1 MKVTNLKK
9 LTICVLGFGIQGKAQ
24 ALNLRDS
31 GHNIIIGNISDKY
44 AKDAKKNGF
53 KVFTISKAVKLSKI
67 IFVLLPDGIQDKI
80 LKKEIFPNCNPSST
94 IVFAHGYW
102 LRFEAKDFSL
112 KYNFLMIAPRYPGRQ
127 IRDAYLKSS
136 GVPAF
141 IDIVKDYNG
150 DAKKICNLLCKSLGF
165 KKGGII
171 NIPYSKEA
179 EIDLFIE
186 QFMAPLF
193 FSAVEHSYI
202 YLVKNGYPRE
212 AVCMELYFS
221 GELGA
226 VRTMMGKYGLYKTM
240 QTNASPTAQYGISS
254 SIKKVWSKELDINLK
269 KQLNRIRCGKFSK
282 ELSKTMLS
290 RKTID
295 QFLKSKVSKSIR
307 DTENILKKKLNKP
320 KG

>member
-1 MKVTNLKK
+1 
-9 LTICVLGFGIQGKAQ
+9 
-24 ALNLRDS
+24 
-31 GHNIIIGNISDKY
+31 
-44 AKDAKKNGF
+44 
-53 KVFTISKAVKLSKI
+53 
-67 IFVLLPDGIQDKI
+67 
-80 LKKEIFPNCNPSST
+80 
-94 IVFAHGYW
+94 
-102 LRFEAKDFSL
+102 
-112 KYNFLMIAPRYPGRQ
+112 
-127 IRDAYLKSS
+127 
-136 GVPAF
+136 
-141 IDIVKDYNG
+141 
-150 DAKKICNLLCKSLGF
+150 
-165 KKGGII
+165 
-171 NIPYSKEA
+171 
-179 EIDLFIE
+179 
-186 QFMAPLF
+186 MAPLF